1 MPSREQPLP
10 RRETPP
16 DAVVR
21 PDSRPAWGPREAALR
36 LLSRQKW
43 DEAARESALRPL
55 DERDRALAAGIAAGT
70 LRMRGAIDFYLGHF
84 LHQDLSVLPTGVLNL
99 LRTAVFQ
106 LRWLDRVPDWAVVS
120 ESVELAKRIEGGRHH
135 KLVNAVLRRFIREAD
150 SVPLPSLESEPVR
163 ALSVRHSFPEWLVG
177 RWLDRY
183 GPDETVRLLEALNRP
198 APLTLRAHATAEG
211 AGRQSALEDLLRGEG
226 IQFSPGAYAPEALS
240 LESGANP
247 VRLPG
252 YAEGLFYV
260 QDEAAML
267 VSRLAAPAAGATV
280 LDLCAAPGG
289 KSTHLAELAGPGA
302 TIAAAEPAPV
312 RLGVLRRNIERL
324 KAGNV
329 FAVEAE
335 ALHPPFRPADTVLCD
350 VPCSGTG
357 VIRRK
362 PDLRWRLAPDDLV
375 SLPALQ
381 GAILAAAAEVVRPG
395 GVLLYATCSLEPE
408 ENRAVVNAFLRAR
421 GDFSLQDAHGFLP
434 AAVVSAEGF
443 LETRPQSHGI
453 DGVFGAR
460 LLRQQ

>member
-1 MPSREQPLP
+1 MPSREQHRPQ
-10 RRETPP
+10 RDPP
-16 DAVVR
+16 AEAAVR
-21 PDSRPAWGPREAALR
+21 QSGNKAWGPREAALR
-36 LLSRQKW
+36 LLSRQVW
-43 DEAARESALRPL
+43 DETAREAALRPL
-55 DERDRALAAGIAAGT
+55 DERDRALASGIAAGT
-70 LRMRGAIDFYLGHF
+70 LRMRGSIDFYLSHF

-135 KLVNAVLRRFIREAD
+135 RLVNAVLRRFIREAD
-150 SVPLPSLESEPVR
+150 SIELPSLESEPAR
-163 ALSVRHSFPEWLVG
+163 ALAVRHSFPEWLAG
-177 RWLDRY
+177 RWLARL
-183 GPDETVRLLEALNRP
+183 GAEETARLMQALNCP
-198 APLTLRAHATAEG
+198 APLTLRARSTVDCPGGQPALEALLKG
-211 AGRQSALEDLLRGEG
+211 AGVQCN
-226 IQFSPGAYAPEALS
+226 PGAYAPEALC

-252 YAEGLFYV
+252 YAEGRFYV

-289 KSTHLAELAGPGA
+289 KATHLAELSGPGA

-312 RLGVLRRNIERL
+312 RLGVMQHNIERL
-324 KAGNV
+324 KAENV
-329 FAVEAE
+329 FAVAAE
-335 ALHPPFRPADTVLCD
+335 ALHPPFRPADLVLCD

-362 PDLRWRLAPDDLV
+362 PDLRWRLVESDLV

-381 GAILAAAAEVVRPG
+381 RSILAAAAECVRPG

-408 ENRAVVNAFLRAR
+408 ENREVVSALLHAR
-421 GDFSLQDAHGFLP
+421 GDFSLQDAREYLP

-443 LETRPQSHGI
+443 LETLPQNHGI
-453 DGVFGAR
+453 DGAFAAR